1 MSVWLCVTVCALIF
15 DSQVAKQYIV
25 WWLIVEVYKANV
37 ATHSVPSNTPM
48 WVAVIHVYFQNTML
62 LLSGIPVD
70 NFILGGILSFFFV
83 CSVCLHFPC
92 FHHCWYSDIAN
103 VMLKYFVIF
112 LFRRAD
118 LMTLNVLVR
127 MLMFSKLMEFSLTL
141 KLTDFMKVVVITVQH
156 KSGKYIY

>member
-1 MSVWLCVTVCALIF
+1 
-15 DSQVAKQYIV
+15 
-25 WWLIVEVYKANV
+25 
-37 ATHSVPSNTPM
+37 
-48 WVAVIHVYFQNTML
+48 
-62 LLSGIPVD
+62 
-70 NFILGGILSFFFV
+70 
-83 CSVCLHFPC
+83 
-92 FHHCWYSDIAN
+92 
-103 VMLKYFVIF
+103 MLKYFVIF